1 MGGLF
6 HKLRHPRRCYVVC
19 TIPRSGS
26 NLLTDGLRATRQA
39 GMPKQFFLPKS
50 EARYGAELGLD
61 PEADYPGY
69 VRGIVNTK
77 TTRNEVFG
85 FKLMSWYLDDFLTR
99 LRDTR
104 AFGDA
109 ATDHLAMLRNAFPR
123 LRFVHIVR
131 RHRLRQALSTA
142 RALQTGLW
150 KVQDGKTALRE
161 PEFDAE
167 LIEQSLREAERQE
180 MIWHSFFRRIG
191 IAPFQVEYEA
201 LCRDYELTVR
211 GVLDFLEI
219 SLPRGARIGPPV
231 TIRQADELSQIWEE
245 RFLSERPSAY
255 SPALG

>member
-26 NLLTDGLRATRQA
+26 NLLTDGLRATRRA

-50 EARYGAELGLD
+50 EARYGTELGLD
-61 PEADYPGY
+61 PETDYPDY
-69 VRGIVNTK
+69 VRRIVNTK

-85 FKLMSWYLDDFLTR
+85 FKLMSWYLDDFLAR

-104 AFGDA
+104 AFVRMDDL
-109 ATDHLAMLRNAFPR
+109 TMLRDAFPR

-131 RHRLRQALSTA
+131 RHKLRQALSTA

-150 KVQDGKTALRE
+150 KVQEGKTELRE
-161 PEFDAE
+161 PQFDAE

-180 MIWHSFFRRIG
+180 QIWCNFFRRIG
-191 IAPFQVEYEA
+191 ITPFQVEYEE
-201 LCRDYELTVR
+201 LCRDYEATIR
-211 GVLDFLEI
+211 RVLAFLKI
-219 SLPRGARIGPPV
+219 SLPHGTRIGPPV
-231 TIRQADELSQIWEE
+231 TIKQSDEISRMWEE

-255 SPALG
+255 SAAHG

>member
-19 TIPRSGS
+19 TIPRAGS
-26 NLLTDGLRATRQA
+26 NLLTDGLRATRRA

-61 PEADYPGY
+61 PDADYSGY

-77 TTRNEVFG
+77 TTHNEVFG
-85 FKLMSWYLDDFLTR
+85 FKLMSWYLDDFLAR

-104 AFGDA
+104 AFGGA
-109 ATDHLAMLRNAFPR
+109 ATNDLTMLRNAFPR

-131 RHRLRQALSTA
+131 RHKLRQALSTA

-180 MIWHSFFRRIG
+180 NMWYTFFQRNG
-191 IAPFQVEYEA
+191 IDPFEVEYEK
-201 LCRDYELTVR
+201 LCRDYEATIR
-211 GVLDFLEI
+211 CVLDFLKI
-219 SLPRGARIGPPV
+219 SLPCDARIGPPI
-231 TIRQADELSQIWEE
+231 TIRQADELSRIWEE
-245 RFLSERPSAY
+245 RFLTERPSAY
-255 SPALG
+255 SPATG

>member
-50 EARYGAELGLD
+50 EPRYGAELGLD
-61 PEADYPGY
+61 PDADYPGY
-69 VRGIVNTK
+69 VRGIVNAK

-85 FKLMSWYLDDFLTR
+85 FKLMSWYLDDFLAR
-99 LRDTR
+99 LRATR

-109 ATDHLAMLRNAFPR
+109 ATDDLTILHNAFPR

-150 KVQDGKTALRE
+150 KVQEGKTALRE
-161 PEFDAE
+161 PQFDAE
-167 LIEQSLREAERQE
+167 LIEQSLHEAERQE
-180 MIWHSFFRRIG
+180 MIWDSFFRRTG
-191 IAPFQVEYEA
+191 IAPFQVEYEE
-201 LCRDYELTVR
+201 LCRDYESTIR
-211 GVLDFLEI
+211 GVLDFLKI
-219 SLPRGARIGPPV
+219 SLPRGARVGPPV
-231 TIRQADELSQIWEE
+231 TIRQADELSRIWEE
-245 RFLSERPSAY
+245 RFIAERPSAC
-255 SPALG
+255 SHAHG